1 MRQFETAAVVGTG
14 MMGPG
19 IAVTLALGGV
29 RPVLVSRTRDGAEQ
43 GVASVHRLLMLLGDN
58 GLADRISAAAIDVS
72 TDFEQAIR
80 AADIVVESAPENMA
94 LKQNLFRQMDA
105 IAKRDAVLASNT
117 SSMSIT
123 EIASLCEHPERI
135 LTTHFWNPPHLMRLV
150 EIVKGD
156 RTTDEA
162 ALAVRDLLARCGK
175 LPVIVNK
182 DTPGQLGNRLQFAL
196 LREAMHIV
204 EQGIADAEAVDIVA
218 MNGFGLRMP
227 VYGPFEHQDIVGLT
241 TCKAIMDYVAP
252 NLNSVP
258 RAPAI
263 VDRLLSEGGTF
274 LDWSTRDREQT
285 KARRDAWVLE
295 MAKRSRAADVQPPAR
310 KPVDLPANSALIVI
324 DMQRAIDHPSWGQ
337 RNNPDAE
344 RIIASL
350 LDVWRQ
356 RGLLVWHVRH
366 DSREPDSTYRP
377 GQPLH
382 EFKRETAPVG
392 GERVVPKQTP
402 SAFVGTPLEQELRAA
417 GCDAVVIAGVITNN
431 SVEATAR
438 HAGNLGFATYV
449 VEDGCFTFGKRDWQG
464 RWRSADEVHALSL
477 ANLEGEY
484 CTVARAADV
493 LAAINSVPQQRSATP

>member
-1 MRQFETAAVVGTG
+1 MKPFETAAVIGTG

-29 RPVLVSRTRDGAEQ
+29 RPVIVSRTVEGAEQ
-43 GVASVHRLLMLLGDN
+43 GRESAHRLLDLLAEH
-58 GLADRISAAAIDVS
+58 GLADRTSAAPIAVS
-72 TDFEQAIR
+72 TGFEEAVS
-80 AADIVVESAPENMA
+80 AADLVIESAPENMA
-94 LKQNLFRQMDA
+94 LKQNLFRHMDA
-105 IAKRDAVLASNT
+105 IIRPDAVLASNT

-123 EIASLCEHPERI
+123 EIASLCKRPERV

-156 RTTDEA
+156 CTSDEA

-204 EQGIADAEAVDIVA
+204 EQGIADAEAVDTVA

-252 NLNSVP
+252 NLNSTP
-258 RAPAI
+258 RTPAI
-263 VDRLLSEGGTF
+263 IDRLLSARGTF
-274 LDWSTRDREQT
+274 LDWSRRDREQT

-295 MAKRSRAADVQPPAR
+295 MAKRSRAGQVQLPWRRPVNLPPNA
-310 KPVDLPANSALIVI
+310 ALMVI
-324 DMQRAIDHPSWGQ
+324 DVQRAIDDPSWGQ
-337 RNNPDAE
+337 RNNPGAE
-344 RIIASL
+344 RTIAEL
-350 LDVWRQ
+350 LDVWRS
-356 RGLLVWHVRH
+356 RALPTWHIRH
-366 DSREPDSTYRP
+366 DSTEPKSTYRP

-382 EFKRETAPVG
+382 DFKSEIAPLD
-392 GERVVPKQTP
+392 GERIIAKQTQ
-402 SAFVGTPLEQELRAA
+402 SAFVATSLEQELHAA
-417 GCDAVVIAGVITNN
+417 GCKALVITGVVTNN

-438 HAGNLGFATYV
+438 HAGNLGFDTYV

-464 RWRSADEVHALSL
+464 RWRTADEVHSLSL

-484 CTVARAADV
+484 CTVTRAAD
-493 LAAINSVPQQRSATP
+493 LLSAIERPARTQALP